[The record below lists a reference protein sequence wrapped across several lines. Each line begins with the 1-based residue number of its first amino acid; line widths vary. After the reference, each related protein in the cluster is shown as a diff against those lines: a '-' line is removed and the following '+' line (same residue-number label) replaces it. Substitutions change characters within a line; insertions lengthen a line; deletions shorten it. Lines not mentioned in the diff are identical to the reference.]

1 LTLSIKVG
9 NALACLRAMP
19 ADSVHCCVTSPP
31 YWGLRDYGTPAQ
43 VWGGDPDCRHRWT
56 AQTRIIDNNNGNG
69 STTAKLA
76 FNTRS
81 RYARVETGFC
91 QRCSAWR
98 GSLGLEPDY
107 RLYVDHLVAVL
118 REVRRVLRHDG
129 TLWLVIGDSY
139 AANGAPGL
147 NVSRSHGSC
156 GSPTLPGPMPSSR
169 CGSFRGEGL
178 RSDRPSP

>member
-1 LTLSIKVG
+1 
-9 NALACLRAMP
+9 M
-19 ADSVHCCVTSPP
+19 
-31 YWGLRDYGTPAQ
+31 
-43 VWGGDPDCRHRWT
+43 PDCRHRWT

-129 TLWLVIGDSY
+129 TLWLVTSGGALLRFDPSSGALQTWPGVSGVTRIYMDSTVTPRAVY
-139 AANGAPGL
+139 AAMSGGL
-147 NVSRSHGSC
+147 AVIRAK
-156 GSPTLPGPMPSSR
+156 
-169 CGSFRGEGL
+169 
-178 RSDRPSP
+178 

>member
-9 NALACLRAMP
+9 NALACLRAKP

-91 QRCSAWR
+91 QRCSAAGGCHGR
-98 GSLGLEPDY
+98 G
-107 RLYVDHLVAVL
+107 
-118 REVRRVLRHDG
+118 
-129 TLWLVIGDSY
+129 
-139 AANGAPGL
+139 
-147 NVSRSHGSC
+147 
-156 GSPTLPGPMPSSR
+156 PGPHHRRRSGSSVD
-169 CGSFRGEGL
+169 C
-178 RSDRPSP
+178 